1 MRRSSAIALAVACTA
16 ILGWVALALAD
27 PPTGPGTVRIYPI
40 PVGAT
45 GVTGPTGAAGATALT
60 AGPDGNPWF
69 IETRDANGGY
79 RVGSVASGKVV
90 EYPSPPLTLRPVA
103 MTQAGGDLW
112 FTATAVDRATA
123 VDGSELYSMTTAG
136 LVTPEAQ
143 LIPPGIAGLAADST
157 GDLWITHPQDD
168 EIGEVVPV
176 AKPPATETFPG
187 DQQPLPTAPESIT
200 PGPDGATMWFT
211 EPGLEQVGSI
221 TASGEVTQYP
231 LPSTVNG
238 TLGNIVLGPD
248 GNLWVGVSQ
257 SNYNSV
263 PGLSGSL
270 RLGLAAVALSPPGLL
285 QITSTGTVNEF
296 DLPLNSHVDPDVL
309 AVGPD
314 KQLWMP
320 DLPGTDGGLTAFTP
334 ATGFVTYAG
343 ILPTPDTISSVV
355 KDPGGADSLWLT
367 DQTANTV
374 DNVPL
379 TPPVTT
385 TPPTTTSTTT
395 TSTTSMSTAAPPTLT
410 PALLAVS
417 GLSKSGA
424 TLSGTISEPAG
435 SPSTPV
441 SYSFQY
447 GTTTAYGSST
457 PSATATVTPAGVSVS
472 ATLSGLAPYTTY
484 HYRLSSGD
492 CAASS
497 CVAVTPDQTFTTGST
512 LQPALN
518 TDVGLTTISGHVL
531 IELRG
536 KHHFVSL
543 STGELIPLG
552 ATVDALHGTVLIQ
565 SATASTPGQ
574 LASGLFSGGDFT
586 VTQPRGGKVTVLVLA
601 SSFKACVATPIA
613 QAATAAAK
621 KKKKKSA
628 KSKKVV
634 NQVFGN
640 AHGQFS
646 TRGHYATAADQG
658 TRWRT
663 ADRCD
668 GTLIAVTVGRVTV
681 TDRVRH
687 RTFVLTAGHHYLT
700 AAR

>member
-27 PPTGPGTVRIYPI
+27 PPTGAGTVTIYSI
-40 PVGAT
+40 PTGAT

-60 AGPDGNPWF
+60 AGPDGHPWF
-69 IETRDANGGY
+69 IETRDSNGGY
-79 RVGSVASGKVV
+79 RVGTVASGKVV
-90 EYPSPPLTLRPVA
+90 EYPSPPLTYRPVA
-103 MTQAGGDLW
+103 MTEAGGDLW
-112 FTATAVDRATA
+112 FTDTDVDLSA
-123 VDGSELYSMTTAG
+123 LYSMTTAG
-136 LVTPEAQ
+136 VVTFEARLV
-143 LIPPGIAGLAADST
+143 PPAIAGLAADST

-168 EIGEVVPV
+168 EIGEVVP
-176 AKPPATETFPG
+176 AATPPATEIFPG

-200 PGPDGATMWFT
+200 RGPDGTTMWFT
-211 EPGLEQVGSI
+211 EPGLEEVGSI
-221 TASGEVTQYP
+221 TASGEVTQHQ

-248 GNLWVGVSQ
+248 NNLWVGVSQ
-257 SNYNSV
+257 PNYNSV

-270 RLGLAAVALSPPGLL
+270 RLGLAAVALSPSGLL
-285 QITSTGTVNEF
+285 QITPTGTVTEF
-296 DLPLNSHVDPDVL
+296 KLPLKSSVNPDVL
-309 AVGPD
+309 AVGRD
-314 KQLWMP
+314 SQLWMP
-320 DLPGTDGGLTAFTP
+320 DLPGTDGGLTAFAPATASTP
-334 ATGFVTYAG
+334 ATGFITYPG
-343 ILPTPDTISSVV
+343 IVPTADTISSII

-367 DQTANTV
+367 DQTANTI

-385 TPPTTTSTTT
+385 TPPTSTTSTTT
-395 TSTTSMSTAAPPTLT
+395 TSTSTSTAAPPALT
-410 PALLAVS
+410 PELLAVS
-417 GLSKSGA
+417 GISTSGA
-424 TLSGTISEPAG
+424 TLTGTISEPAG

-472 ATLSGLAPYTTY
+472 ATLSGLVPYTTY

-518 TDVGLTTISGHVL
+518 TDVGLTTTSGHVL
-531 IELRG
+531 VELHG

-543 STGELIPLG
+543 TTGELIPLG

-601 SSFKACVATPIA
+601 SSFKACVATPVA

-621 KKKKKSA
+621 RKKKKSA